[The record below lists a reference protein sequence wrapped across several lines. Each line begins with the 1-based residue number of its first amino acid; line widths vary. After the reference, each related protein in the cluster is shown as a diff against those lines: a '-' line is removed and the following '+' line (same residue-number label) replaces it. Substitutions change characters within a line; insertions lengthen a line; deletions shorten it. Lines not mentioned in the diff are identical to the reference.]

1 VPDIKTI
8 KMKIQIKLAVL
19 ILFSSCTISQ
29 IQRPGPQIVKKAI
42 LSTLT
47 DTVKVI
53 TVFSYSNSSNY
64 RRYFKSRI
72 AENQGKVLDSTKFV
86 KELNTFLFKH
96 ILHYRLLMNPVNF
109 DFVDSI
115 FDDGT
120 TYNDADNYI
129 DLSYELSKNLKDI
142 SAILIIHVRFNV
154 DYNSIS
160 ISTLGVS
167 GKPDDRR
174 QIISHA
180 ILMNKG
186 ALLYQRSN
194 VISSVF
200 HGKIFY
206 KKSISRVLNDAV
218 KK

>member
-1 VPDIKTI
+1 
-8 KMKIQIKLAVL
+8 MKIQIKLAVL

-53 TVFSYSNSSNY
+53 TVFSYSNSSAD

-72 AENQGKVLDSTKFV
+72 AENQGKVLDSTRFV
-86 KELNTFLFKH
+86 KELNTFLFKY

-115 FDDGT
+115 FDEIT
-120 TYNDADNYI
+120 TSKDTDNYI
-129 DLSYELSKNLKDI
+129 DLSYELSKNLKDT

-154 DYNSIS
+154 DQSIGGLN
-160 ISTLGVS
+160 LGS
-167 GKPDDRR
+167 PGETIEFR
-174 QIISHA
+174 QIIFHA

-186 ALLYQRSN
+186 TLLYHRSN

-200 HGKIFY
+200 H
-206 KKSISRVLNDAV
+206 
-218 KK
+218 